1 MISIRQYL
9 FSLRN
14 SAGLTRTLGPI
25 DVCRDASGRPC
36 YWAGNAAVVFKIRHA
51 GQICALRCYTRPAHN
66 LQAIYGQRLL
76 TAELYIY
83 RDATHGE
90 WTDVVL
96 DDWVEGETLHD
107 RIAQA
112 DAPEF
117 ACLARSFDT
126 LAAGLLADDCAHGDL
141 KPENIVVRPDGV
153 LQPIDF
159 DASFL
164 PAFAGQESPEL
175 GTAAFQHPARTRADF
190 DARLDDYPA
199 ALISTALHALALD
212 PSLRERY
219 GVQDTLLID
228 PHRLPHDEAYAAILS
243 LFERHGAAV
252 QYRIARM
259 LCSSSL
265 RLPALGTLLT
275 YAAGAPAEPSTE
287 ELELC
292 VEKGLWG
299 YRSVATGYTVIPA
312 LYDCGF
318 DFTEG
323 LAAVQLGRTWHYIDT
338 AGRPV
343 VSCPGFEAV
352 KPFRR
357 GCARGR
363 RDGTWYEIDRMGKMR
378 VLEY

>member
-1 MISIRQYL
+1 MISVRQYL
-9 FSLRN
+9 FSIRN

-25 DVCRDASGRPC
+25 DICRDTCGRPC
-36 YWAGNAAVVFKIRHA
+36 YSAGNTAVVFKIRHA
-51 GQICALRCYTRPAHN
+51 GRICALRCYTRPARN
-66 LQAIYGQRLL
+66 LRAIYGERLL
-76 TAELYIY
+76 PAELFVY

-96 DDWVEGETLHD
+96 DDWIEGHTLHEH
-107 RIAQA
+107 IAHA
-112 DAPEF
+112 DATEF
-117 ACLARSFDT
+117 ARLARSFDT
-126 LAAGLLADDCAHGDL
+126 LAAALLADDRAHGDL
-141 KPENIVVRPDGV
+141 KPENIVVQPDGT
-153 LQPIDF
+153 LRLIDL

-175 GTAAFQHPARTRADF
+175 GTAAFQHPARTTADF
-190 DARLDDYPA
+190 DERLDDYPA
-199 ALISTALHALALD
+199 ALISTGLHALALD
-212 PSLRERY
+212 PGLRERY
-219 GVQDTLLID
+219 GVQDTLLLD
-228 PHRLPHDEAYAAILS
+228 PHRLPHDEAFGTILA

-252 QYRIARM
+252 SYRIARM
-259 LCSSSL
+259 LLASSL
-265 RLPALGTLLT
+265 RLPALGALLT
-275 YAAGAPAEPSTE
+275 CAAHPATEPAAE

-299 YRSVATGYTVIPA
+299 YRCAATGRTVIPA

-338 AGRPV
+338 AGRTV

-357 GCARGR
+357 GRARGQ
-363 RDGTWYEIDRMGKMR
+363 RDGAWCEIDRAGKTR
-378 VLEY
+378 ILEY